1 MRTQI
6 LELGHFKGAKIMS
19 VDYYVCKSCEDT
31 FSDCGKYISCES
43 CGTRWCGETCAEE
56 DGYIKEHCSLHPDLD
71 DYDLMTEY
79 RIKHCGFGSC
89 ADCGYFVPDSCKYCR
104 EEDFDDDVLLE
115 HALELLDMTRDELIA
130 RYKKHI
136 VQEG

>member
-1 MRTQI
+1 
-6 LELGHFKGAKIMS
+6 MS
-19 VDYYVCKSCEDT
+19 IDYYVCKSCGNT
-31 FSDCGKYISCES
+31 FPDCRKYISCES
-43 CGTRWCGETCAEE
+43 CGARWCDETCAKE

-71 DYDLMTEY
+71 NYVLMTEY

-89 ADCGYFVPDSCKYCR
+89 ADCRYFVLDSCKYCR

-115 HALELLDMTRDELIA
+115 HALELLGITRDELIA